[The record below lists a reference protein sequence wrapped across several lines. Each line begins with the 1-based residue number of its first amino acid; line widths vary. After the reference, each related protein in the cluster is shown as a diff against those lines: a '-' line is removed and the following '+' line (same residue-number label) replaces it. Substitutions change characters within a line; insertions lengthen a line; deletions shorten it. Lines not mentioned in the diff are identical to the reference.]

1 MKSFILYLFLSLSVL
16 SAQSNLKVVRLS
28 EVREAWLAGDHEKT
42 LKILQQQEAAGNLD
56 AISMYNIGYL
66 YFLKDNYNKALMY
79 LQTAVIKEPSFPY
92 SYLQISRIYK
102 KIGNLYA
109 AQDHLERGLNKDS
122 DNIDLLLEMA
132 EVSLALNETDNAEEF
147 YQDVLEDNDNNIM
160 AIAGLASL
168 YRQKGNLDEANRI
181 LRENVNVY
189 PEASILLEKA
199 KIAETTGAYKESKR
213 LLTQIITDY
222 PNSKNWQHIRDT
234 LYTKYN
240 ISEIPIDTTK
250 PDYRYKIDPNE
261 ELDYKITY
269 GPMTLGWLKVRIQQP
284 EEIGGKKVYPII
296 FYVDTNPSYSFILSL
311 HHIYESYIDPV
322 TMNAYKSRMYTPDT
336 DNSLVKTYYY
346 NYDENIFTAYIVHTD
361 GHFSLLKKDLPRKVQ
376 DGTSMLYFAR
386 GLVSIK
392 RSGVTTV
399 VIDEEFKY
407 GSVEFLNETE
417 TLESAGKNVETLKIF
432 ARAEFKGV
440 AGMNGDAWGW
450 FSSDLQSVPLKG
462 SIEIIVGS
470 ITVEVDAEKT
480 EIPNFHRDANQ

>member
-1 MKSFILYLFLSLSVL
+1 MKSFILCLFFSLSVV
-16 SAQSNLKVVRLS
+16 SAQGNLKVVRLS

-66 YFLKDNYNKALMY
+66 YFLKDNFNKALMY

-109 AQDHLERGLNKDS
+109 AHDHLERGLDEDS

-132 EVSLALNETDNAEEF
+132 EVSLALNETDNAEDF

-284 EEIGGKKVYPII
+284 EEIGGMKVYPII

-322 TMNAYKSRMYTPDT
+322 TMNAYKSRLYTPGT

-376 DGTSMLYFAR
+376 DGTSMLFFAR

-480 EIPNFHRDANQ
+480 EIPNFHEDANQ